1 MIYAFKLWVCLIW
14 SVCRA
19 LQKSNSYLLPAGHYH
34 TQKQISQIPLVLSD
48 HLNKHVQSVL
58 ETMAAV
64 GLWIRCCMMLLVL
77 EVPWLP
83 TVWRSRAWHQV
94 LFLRVLQNVIG
105 LWCNGIPS
113 CCSRFTQ
120 IGMAGTSMHAQAS
133 KNLKPP
139 PKAMSDVFINV
150 TGHWDGLG
158 LECLPGVWGT
168 RCSVPCFAPD
178 FIFCLKQITSLLWL
192 SSLAVQWK

>member
-48 HLNKHVQSVL
+48 HLNKRVQSVL

-83 TVWRSRAWHQV
+83 TVCLAIPCLAPGSLPEGFAERYWAVMQWHPI
-94 LFLRVLQNVIG
+94 LLQQIHPNRYG
-105 LWCNGIPS
+105 WHFHA
-113 CCSRFTQ
+113 CS
-120 IGMAGTSMHAQAS
+120 S
-133 KNLKPP
+133 K
-139 PKAMSDVFINV
+139 
-150 TGHWDGLG
+150 
-158 LECLPGVWGT
+158 
-168 RCSVPCFAPD
+168 
-178 FIFCLKQITSLLWL
+178 
-192 SSLAVQWK
+192 